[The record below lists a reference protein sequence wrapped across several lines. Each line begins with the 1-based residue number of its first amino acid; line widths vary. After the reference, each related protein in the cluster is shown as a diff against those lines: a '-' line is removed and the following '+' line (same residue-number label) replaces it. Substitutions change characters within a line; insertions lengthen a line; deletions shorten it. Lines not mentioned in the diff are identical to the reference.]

1 MKKEINLAPLWQ
13 IPGKAG
19 YDRDKEESCKAA
31 VQAVL
36 DEEQARC
43 HTRIVTV
50 RQIYGM
56 LQQVEETLQISK
68 KALDGT
74 TVHCDPFAQRFP
86 QSYRGIPMTTVFQ
99 ARYSN
104 GSWRLTDICRVRC
117 APGKGITISLSPS
130 ARDAVLARMS
140 FID

>member
-13 IPGKAG
+13 LAGKAG
-19 YDRDKEESCKAA
+19 YDRAKEESCKEAI
-31 VQAVL
+31 QAVL
-36 DEEQARC
+36 NDEQARC
-43 HTRIVTV
+43 HIRIVTV
-50 RQIYGM
+50 GQIYQM
-56 LQQVEETLQISK
+56 LRDVEETLRISK
-68 KALDGT
+68 TALDGT

-86 QSYRGIPMTTVFQ
+86 QSYRGVPMTTVFQ

-117 APGKGITISLSPS
+117 APGKRITINLSPS